1 MEAGPG
7 LEASCPGT
15 LTLESRGMLQP
26 LGTSEPQGSQ
36 LELWHETIPVCCS
49 HRIVLILTEVLN
61 GVRWPSPE
69 SPLPL
74 GP

>member
-36 LELWHETIPVCCS
+36 LECRSLGS
-49 HRIVLILTEVLN
+49 
-61 GVRWPSPE
+61 GVPRGWVH
-69 SPLPL
+69 LRKL
-74 GP
+74 GH

>member
-1 MEAGPG
+1 MP
-7 LEASCPGT
+7 
-15 LTLESRGMLQP
+15 P
-26 LGTSEPQGSQ
+26 LPSQ
-36 LELWHETIPVCCS
+36 LELWHETILVCCS
-49 HRIVLILTEVLN
+49 HWTVLILTEVLN